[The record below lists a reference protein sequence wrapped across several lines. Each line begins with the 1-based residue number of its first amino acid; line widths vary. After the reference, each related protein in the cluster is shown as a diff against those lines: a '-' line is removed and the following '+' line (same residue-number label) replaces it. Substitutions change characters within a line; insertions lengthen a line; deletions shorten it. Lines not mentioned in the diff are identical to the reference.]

1 MKKIKA
7 FAALITAFILIIT
20 AVSCGKAPQ
29 TAEAEKNGEVIIL
42 YTSDIHCG
50 IDKGFGLAGLRQIRD
65 KLEKD
70 GYTTLLVDNGDATQG
85 ESIGMLSKGEA
96 IIDLMTAVE
105 YDVATIGNHDF
116 DYGMETFFSL
126 VEKADFPYVS
136 CNFVKEGKP
145 VFDPYIIK
153 EAAGIKIAF
162 VGITTPETIASSTP
176 AYFQNSDGEFIYGFM
191 SDETGEAVYS
201 AVQKAVDSARAE
213 GADYVYALG
222 HIGNDPSSSPWTSEE
237 IIKNTSGIDVFLDG
251 HSHDTNQLVI
261 KNKDG
266 KDVAR
271 SACGTKLNNIGY
283 SRISPDEGVAQTD
296 IFSWNNDK
304 SAAELFGIENEIK
317 TKVDAALSALEER
330 LNRVVAKSDVDL
342 TINDP
347 ELEDESG
354 NPVRIIR
361 VSETN
366 LGDLC
371 ADAIMADTGADISI
385 VNGGGIRTSISK
397 GDITYGDII
406 SVFPFN
412 NEICVIKATGQQ
424 ILDALEWGAK
434 EVPNEFGGFL
444 QTAGLSYE
452 IDVSVPSP
460 CVADENSM
468 CKGFE
473 GERRVKNA
481 MVGNQPIDPEKTYTV
496 AGSVYVLLNNGDGST
511 AFNKAELIEKSTKL
525 DNQILIDYI
534 VNDLKGNVGSEY
546 SAPGG
551 QGRITISSETA
562 GK

>member
-96 IIDLMTAVE
+96 IIDLMNAVE

-361 VSETN
+361 FSETN